1 MRGWGGGGEGDIAIP
16 YDVNQTKTDSFVFSF
31 SDTCCIE
38 VDNNFTGAHI
48 IDDVTGGRASK
59 VKNSFR

>member
-48 IDDVTGGRASK
+48 IDDVTGGRAS
-59 VKNSFR
+59 